1 MKTLTAL
8 FAAAFLMLAGGVAS
22 ARDITPD
29 EAAKLR
35 AAGSIQSAE
44 QLNAAALAK
53 HPGATINDTE
63 LDEEYGKHIHHVELT
78 DTQGVEWDVDVDAT
92 TGNVLKD
99 HQDR

>member
-8 FAAAFLMLAGGVAS
+8 LASALLVFTSGAVS
-22 ARDITPD
+22 ARDISPD
-29 EAAKLR
+29 EAATLR

-44 QLNAAALAK
+44 QLNAVALAR

-63 LDEEYGKHIHHVELT
+63 LDEKYGKHVYEVELT
-78 DTQGVEWDVDVDAT
+78 DTQGIHWDVDIDAA
-92 TGNVLKD
+92 TGKVLKN